1 MATTEVP
8 LPDDLLEALERMAE
22 DQGVDRSTIIREAIE
37 RGLEDLS
44 LDQAVQRYQRGGISA
59 WKAASSS
66 GVTLT
71 RFLEELEVR
80 GVGLGTDDALLAEQI
95 EGLSGA
101 MPGIQDVP
109 IRELWEQ
116 ADEAAR
122 EDARR

>member
-8 LPDDLLEALERMAE
+8 LPDGLLEAMERMAE
-22 DQGVDRSTIIREAIE
+22 DQGVDRSTIIRKAIE

-44 LDQAVQRYQRGGISA
+44 LDRAVERYQRGRISA
-59 WKAASSS
+59 WKAANSS
-66 GVTLT
+66 GVTLS
-71 RFLEELEVR
+71 RFLEELEAR
-80 GVGLGTDDALLAEQI
+80 GLGLRTDGGLLAEQI

-109 IRELWEQ
+109 IRELRDQ

-122 EDARR
+122 DDSLR